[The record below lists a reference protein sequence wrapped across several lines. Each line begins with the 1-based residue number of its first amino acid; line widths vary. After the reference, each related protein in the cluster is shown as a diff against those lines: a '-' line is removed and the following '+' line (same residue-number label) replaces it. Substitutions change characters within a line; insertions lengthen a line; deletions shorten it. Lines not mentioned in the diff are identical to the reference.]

1 MSGKLDEIAG
11 HDHGAIA
18 RAVAAAE
25 QPAIIRGVA
34 AGWPAVAA
42 ARAGDAAIARYLAER
57 DSGRPL
63 TVLVGPPETGGRYF
77 YTDDL
82 RGVNFRSEKMPMTAL
97 VERLVALRDI
107 ADAPSL
113 YAGSTPTSES
123 VASFA
128 AENPLPVDTGAAPRI
143 WVGNASRIAPHYDM
157 AANIA
162 VVVAGRRRFTL
173 FPPEQ
178 IANLYVGPVERT
190 IAGQPTSMVDPDH
203 PDLARYPLYA
213 EAERYKRVAELA
225 PGDAIYMPPMWWHHV
240 RSDGA
245 LNVLVNYWF
254 GQRPDRFPFAALMLA
269 IHSIRDLP
277 DAERAAWRSW
287 FDHYVFGEGARSA
300 VDHLPPHAQG
310 VLGPPAPQRD
320 RMIIDYVVGLCRS
333 GAPPSST
340 RRAQSVSPS
349 SAACGEG

>member
-1 MSGKLDEIAG
+1 MNGALDELDGNDVA
-11 HDHGAIA
+11 AIT
-18 RAVAAAE
+18 RAVETADR
-25 QPAIIRGVA
+25 PVIIRGIA
-34 AGWPAVAA
+34 ADWPAVAA
-42 ARAGDAAIARYLAER
+42 ARKGDEAIAAYLSAR
-57 DSGRPL
+57 DNGRPL

-77 YTDDL
+77 YSDDM
-82 RGVNFRSEKMPMTAL
+82 RGVNFRSETMPMAT
-97 VERLVALRDI
+97 LVAQLLALRGM

-113 YAGSTPTSES
+113 YAGSTPTAES

-128 AENPLPVDTGAAPRI
+128 AENPLPVDTGVTPRI
-143 WVGNASRIAPHYDM
+143 WVGNTSRIAPHYDM

-173 FPPEQ
+173 FPPDQ

-203 PDLARYPLYA
+203 PDYARYPLYA
-213 EAERYKRVAELA
+213 EAEQRKLVAHLA

-254 GQRPDRFPFAALMLA
+254 GQRQDRFPFAALMLA
-269 IHSIRDLP
+269 MHSIRELP
-277 DAERAAWRSW
+277 DSERAAWRTW
-287 FDHYVFGEGARSA
+287 FDHYVFGEGARGA

-310 VLGPPAPQRD
+310 VLGPPSPQRD
-320 RMIIDYVVGLCRS
+320 RMIIDYVVGFCRS
-333 GAPPSST
+333 GGS
-340 RRAQSVSPS
+340 
-349 SAACGEG
+349 G